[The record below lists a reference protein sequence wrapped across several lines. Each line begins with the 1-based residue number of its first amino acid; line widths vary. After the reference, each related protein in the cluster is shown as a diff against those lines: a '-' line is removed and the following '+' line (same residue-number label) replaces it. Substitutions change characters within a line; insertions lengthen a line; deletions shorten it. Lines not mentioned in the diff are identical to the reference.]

1 MISFEIN
8 HSHDFSNLINP
19 SFDGRLCYKV
29 MALEN
34 QNSNGING
42 TSSSNTFCIQNDPLI
57 FIPNAIDLRGSVN
70 YWKPVINMIDF
81 SDYKVSIYNRHGELI
96 SFLDDINQFWDG
108 KVLNSDLT
116 VPMGVYVYQIEFKNP
131 EGKYFHKKGHITLIK

>member
-1 MISFEIN
+1 MNLLKSTGTFGFFTLISRILGYLR
-8 HSHDFSNLINP
+8 D
-19 SFDGRLCYKV
+19 
-29 MALEN
+29 
-34 QNSNGING
+34 
-42 TSSSNTFCIQNDPLI
+42 
-57 FIPNAIDLRGSVN
+57 IPNAIDLRGSVN

>member
-1 MISFEIN
+1 
-8 HSHDFSNLINP
+8 
-19 SFDGRLCYKV
+19 
-29 MALEN
+29 MAFEN

-42 TSSSNTFCIQNDPLI
+42 ISSSNTFCIQNDPLV

-70 YWKPVINMIDF
+70 YWKPVINIIDF

-96 SFLDDINQFWDG
+96 SFFDDINQFWDG

-116 VPMGVYVYQIEFKNP
+116 VPMGVYVYQIEFKNS